1 MDKSG
6 DPYAILGIPYD
17 ATELDSKKE
26 YRRLALK
33 FHPDKQL
40 TEEDRIAAHNIY
52 AKIIWTPYQ
61 IQWND
66 MIGRNKMQVE

>member
-17 ATELDSKKE
+17 TTELDSEIE

-40 TEEDRIAAHNIY
+40 TEEDRIAAHSIF
-52 AKIIWTPYQ
+52 AELSGHRIRSSETT
-61 IQWND
+61 
-66 MIGRNKMQVE
+66 